1 MAERISDGEEPD
13 FVLIAVAAE
22 LRDLLSLQDCRF
34 VWDPPSGKGAWIEPD
49 GTVRLNPLRWPT
61 TSMGLPTKQ
70 VELPVRGGG
79 RILGTFILTPTPATP
94 ISQERCVVAVA
105 LADQLGTAL
114 SVRRGPH

>member
-1 MAERISDGEEPD
+1 MGPSFGQRGVDRARRDGQ
-13 FVLIAVAAE
+13 AH
-22 LRDLLSLQDCRF
+22 
-34 VWDPPSGKGAWIEPD
+34 
-49 GTVRLNPLRWPT
+49 PLRWPT
-61 TSMGLPTKQ
+61 TSMGPPTKQ

-114 SVRRGPH
+114 SVRRGSH